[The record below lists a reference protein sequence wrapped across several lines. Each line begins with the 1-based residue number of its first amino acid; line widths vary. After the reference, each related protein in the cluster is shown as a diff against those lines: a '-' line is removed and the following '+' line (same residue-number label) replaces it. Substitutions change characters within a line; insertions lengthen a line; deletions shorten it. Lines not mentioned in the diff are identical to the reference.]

1 MSLEKVRPI
10 SSAQN
15 PKFKAALRLHASRGR
30 KQQGRFLI
38 HGAREVSRALQAGR
52 YRLAEVFVCSAL
64 TDTSQLDLILPQAE
78 ATEVGVFE
86 VPLELFSKLAYGDR
100 SDGWVAVAFQQKRQ
114 LVDLSLPDGE
124 PNERTIVVVLEG
136 LEKPGNLG
144 AVARSADGAGVHAL
158 ISANPCTDIFHPNAI
173 RASLGTLLAMPVA
186 EADSASVLNW
196 LIENG
201 FSIYAAW
208 VGAEHS
214 YQQINYPMRT
224 AIVLGNEA
232 EGLSDVW
239 RGAAVTPI
247 GLPMRGI
254 ADSLNISAAAAVLM
268 YEVATQSA
276 P

>member
-1 MSLEKVRPI
+1 
-10 SSAQN
+10 
-15 PKFKAALRLHASRGR
+15 
-30 KQQGRFLI
+30 
-38 HGAREVSRALQAGR
+38 
-52 YRLAEVFVCSAL
+52 
-64 TDTSQLDLILPQAE
+64 
-78 ATEVGVFE
+78 
-86 VPLELFSKLAYGDR
+86 
-100 SDGWVAVAFQQKRQ
+100 
-114 LVDLSLPDGE
+114 
-124 PNERTIVVVLEG
+124 
-136 LEKPGNLG
+136 
-144 AVARSADGAGVHAL
+144 VHAL

-186 EADSASVLNW
+186 EADSAAVLNW
-196 LIENG
+196 LLENG

-214 YQQINYPMRT
+214 YHQINYPMRT

-268 YEVATQSA
+268 YEVATQS
-276 P
+276 PPQRP